1 MGHFI
6 SACLRRAGEIHPTKS
21 VSEEVN
27 DNGGFS
33 QFIRN
38 RTVHLLSIFL
48 MLYLGVEVTIG
59 GILFVNNMISEMLF
73 MPFISNSRFYSD
85 GLTLAHSRQRIFTLV
100 GGINQVS
107 SLECIERRVSCEE
120 E

>member
-33 QFIRN
+33 QIIRN

-48 MLYLGVEVTIG
+48 MLYLGLGVEVTIG
-59 GILFVNNMISEMLF
+59 GILFVNNMIVTSL
-73 MPFISNSRFYSD
+73 ITVIQI
-85 GLTLAHSRQRIFTLV
+85 GL
-100 GGINQVS
+100 
-107 SLECIERRVSCEE
+107 
-120 E
+120 